1 MKKFNLDIG
10 LLNIFNGDGEYFSF
24 DILQIYSSKTQERSL
39 VGFFSNQYRYVITLF
54 YCQIYIEK
62 KHDS

>member
-1 MKKFNLDIG
+1 MKRFILDIN
-10 LLNIFNGDGEYFSF
+10 LLNIVNGYGEYFSF

-39 VGFFSNQYRYVITLF
+39 VGFFSNQYRCVITLF
-54 YCQIYIEK
+54 YCKIYIEK